1 MVTMETLQSVNTCLI
16 NKISSMQNQHPIL
29 WILDISKG
37 GDRPAVGAGSV
48 DSSEDSD
55 DYDAGFQAGLGAAI
69 SNPSLPSIDHHIFYH
84 YS

>member
-48 DSSEDSD
+48 DSLEDSD
-55 DYDAGFQAGLGAAI
+55 DYDAGFQAGLEAAI